1 MKRWIWIGCVL
12 LAAAVRPAVADEPAT
27 TTLQPA
33 ELVRLL
39 QTHFVDGA
47 KVESAVEQATV
58 QGILQAL
65 GSGVRLLPASE
76 ANPTTPPVGDPA
88 ELAMPWRGPV
98 ARAEIIEPNIGYVR
112 IYELTR
118 ATVPA
123 LDAELDKFREAKCE
137 GLILDLRFANGTE
150 YDVAAQV
157 AARFL
162 DTPREVFVLRAANRD
177 EERFRAELPTRA
189 ASADPLISAPLVVLV
204 NNETR
209 GAAEALAGAL
219 RAQERG
225 LLMGGLTAGAPARV
239 MDIPVGGDQILRVAT
254 AKIIVPGLDETTTRE
269 IFPNGLVPD
278 IFVAMDLGEERNVV
292 LHGATNV
299 TLTVSLQPRVQKK
312 RLSEA
317 DLMRV
322 FRGEAL
328 DTNRDSEAESRNEG
342 EETTELQ
349 RVRDVV
355 LQRAV
360 DVLKGARVLLAAP

>member
-1 MKRWIWIGCVL
+1 MKRWFWLGWMAWAVVVL
-12 LAAAVRPAVADEPAT
+12 PGAAEEPAAPM
-27 TTLQPA
+27 LPPA

-47 KVESAVEQATV
+47 KVESVVEQATV
-58 QGILQAL
+58 QSILKAL
-65 GSGVRLLPASE
+65 GPGVKLLPASE
-76 ANPTTPPVGDPA
+76 ANAPLGEAADS
-88 ELAMPWRGPV
+88 EMPWRGPV

-112 IYELTR
+112 IYELTQ
-118 ATVPA
+118 ATVSA
-123 LDAELDKFREAKCE
+123 VDAELAKFRESKCE
-137 GLILDLRFANGTE
+137 GLVLDLRFANGTD
-150 YDVAAQV
+150 YGAAAAVAAQ
-157 AARFL
+157 FL
-162 DTPREVFVLRAANRD
+162 DQPREVFVVRAAD
-177 EERFRAELPTRA
+177 GKDERFRAEPPARA
-189 ASADPLISAPLVVLV
+189 TGADPLTSAPLVVLV

-209 GAAEALAGAL
+209 GAAEALAGTL

-225 LLMGGLTAGAPARV
+225 LLMGSPTAGAPARV
-239 MDIPVGGDQILRVAT
+239 MDIPVGQDQILRVAT
-254 AKIIVPGLDETTTRE
+254 AKVIVQGAEETATRE

-278 IFVAMDLGEERNVV
+278 IFVMMDLGEERNVV

-328 DTNRDSEAESRNEG
+328 DTNREDDTESRDGG

-360 DVLKGARVLLAAP
+360 DVLKGARVLLAGP